1 MGRRLPTIRN
11 DTECFIRKGNF
22 DMQVVA
28 RKFTHA
34 EFKSYLDGLKIPPWA
49 RFVVVHNTSS
59 PDIRLYRDDWMKRPP
74 AKWTPEIW
82 LRNLVS
88 YYSNMGWK
96 GGPHL
101 FIPPAEDQILVLNS
115 LLVPGTHTPSW
126 NRFSIGVETVGEF
139 EREPFEDPTHAN
151 LVAALAMLHEKLG
164 LRPDG
169 YSLGVSGLHFHKED
183 HATTHKT
190 CPGRNMMKANLVSR
204 VLAAMDITPGLQ
216 TPDDT
221 HHDIPIASQEADTNH
236 MSIEELTSVKWL
248 QTMLNRWNHNQ
259 EQHGDGEPLLVD
271 GARGKKTTDAVRA
284 FQTALYLT
292 ADGIPGP
299 VTRAALKTAVKG

>member
-1 MGRRLPTIRN
+1 
-11 DTECFIRKGNF
+11 
-22 DMQVVA
+22 MQVVA
-28 RKFTHA
+28 RRFTHA
-34 EFKSYLDGLKIPPWA
+34 EFKTYLDGLKLTPWA
-49 RFVVVHNTSS
+49 RFVVVHNTSA
-59 PDIRLYRDDWMKRPP
+59 PDIHLYRDNWMKRPG
-74 AKWTPEIW
+74 WTPEQW

-88 YYSNMGWK
+88 YYSGMGWK

-101 FIPPAEDQILVLNS
+101 FIPPQPDTILVLNS

-139 EREPFEDPTHAN
+139 EREPFDDPTRTN

-169 YSLGVSGLHFHKED
+169 YSLGSSGLHFHKED

-190 CPGRNMMKANLVSR
+190 CPGRNIVKTDLVAR
-204 VLAAMDITPGLQ
+204 VLAAMDITPGRQ

-221 HHDIPIASQEADTNH
+221 HHDVPLASQEADTIH

-248 QTMLNRWNHNQ
+248 QTMLNRWNSGSSRHPNPIFQ
-259 EQHGDGEPLLVD
+259 PLAVD
-271 GARGKKTTDAVRA
+271 GSRGKKTTDAVRA
-284 FQTALYLT
+284 FQTELRLT

-299 VTRAALKTAVKG
+299 VTRATLKTTAKG